1 MLKIRQKATGT
12 LAIPV
17 SDILHM
23 ADNTDQCMVAT
34 HIWDHV
40 ALGHLLYETELMPE
54 SAARLLDV
62 TKAGSEYQNEL
73 LTVCAHQWQRET
85 KGVFVSQGYVE
96 PDPGVPPLSA
106 GAEAEPGRIAADGD
120 VPMSRPENLLEE
132 LKKAYAQWESL
143 YKQGGS
149 DPFYP
154 DGVNLNLV
162 RNHILYFKR
171 QIEETQPLY
180 KNTELFQRE
189 LPPQVEDGY
198 MARAEEIRTH
208 AKDTLTAYH
217 ADPYYQYLLHHR
229 EELEDTGL
237 KKTSIR
243 AVLNYAHSLETA
255 IQEDDLVTM
264 RRHERAEHY
273 LDSFRACAEKVR
285 DVLENQELNLFAL
298 AAQDDFPFPEEE
310 TASQTMTM

>member
-1 MLKIRQKATGT
+1 
-12 LAIPV
+12 
-17 SDILHM
+17 
-23 ADNTDQCMVAT
+23 
-34 HIWDHV
+34 
-40 ALGHLLYETELMPE
+40 
-54 SAARLLDV
+54 
-62 TKAGSEYQNEL
+62 
-73 LTVCAHQWQRET
+73 
-85 KGVFVSQGYVE
+85 
-96 PDPGVPPLSA
+96 
-106 GAEAEPGRIAADGD
+106 
-120 VPMSRPENLLEE
+120 MSRPENLLEE

-180 KNTELFQRE
+180 KNTEVYRRE
-189 LPPQVEDGY
+189 LPPQVEDSY
-198 MARAEEIRTH
+198 MARAEEIRAH
-208 AKDTLTAYH
+208 AKDALASYK

-229 EELEDTGL
+229 EELDDAGL
-237 KKTSIR
+237 KKTSILP
-243 AVLNYAHSLETA
+243 VLNYAQALETA

-310 TASQTMTM
+310 TASQTMTL

>member
-1 MLKIRQKATGT
+1 MTGKENP
-12 LAIPV
+12 LE
-17 SDILHM
+17 
-23 ADNTDQCMVAT
+23 
-34 HIWDHV
+34 
-40 ALGHLLYETELMPE
+40 G
-54 SAARLLDV
+54 
-62 TKAGSEYQNEL
+62 
-73 LTVCAHQWQRET
+73 RE
-85 KGVFVSQGYVE
+85 
-96 PDPGVPPLSA
+96 
-106 GAEAEPGRIAADGD
+106 
-120 VPMSRPENLLEE
+120 
-132 LKKAYAQWESL
+132 KAYAQWESL

-198 MARAEEIRTH
+198 MARAEEIRVH
-208 AKDTLTAYH
+208 AKDTLAAYH

-229 EELEDTGL
+229 EELDDAGL

-310 TASQTMTM
+310 TAPQTMTL

>member
-1 MLKIRQKATGT
+1 MTG
-12 LAIPV
+12 
-17 SDILHM
+17 
-23 ADNTDQCMVAT
+23 
-34 HIWDHV
+34 
-40 ALGHLLYETELMPE
+40 
-54 SAARLLDV
+54 
-62 TKAGSEYQNEL
+62 K
-73 LTVCAHQWQRET
+73 
-85 KGVFVSQGYVE
+85 
-96 PDPGVPPLSA
+96 
-106 GAEAEPGRIAADGD
+106 
-120 VPMSRPENLLEE
+120 ENPLEE
-132 LKKAYAQWESL
+132 LEKAYAQWESL

-180 KNTELFQRE
+180 KNSEAYQRE

-198 MARAEEIRTH
+198 MARAKEIRDN
-208 AKDTLTAYH
+208 AKTTLTAYKT
-217 ADPYYQYLLHHR
+217 DPYYQYLLHHW
-229 EELEDTGL
+229 EELDDVGL

-243 AVLNYAHSLETA
+243 PVLNYAQALETA

-264 RRHERAEHY
+264 RRHERANHY
-273 LDSFRACAEKVR
+273 LDFFRACAEKVR

-310 TASQTMTM
+310 TASQAMTL

>member
-1 MLKIRQKATGT
+1 
-12 LAIPV
+12 
-17 SDILHM
+17 
-23 ADNTDQCMVAT
+23 
-34 HIWDHV
+34 
-40 ALGHLLYETELMPE
+40 
-54 SAARLLDV
+54 
-62 TKAGSEYQNEL
+62 
-73 LTVCAHQWQRET
+73 
-85 KGVFVSQGYVE
+85 
-96 PDPGVPPLSA
+96 
-106 GAEAEPGRIAADGD
+106 
-120 VPMSRPENLLEE
+120 MSRPENLLEE

-180 KNTELFQRE
+180 MNSEAYWRE

-208 AKDTLTAYH
+208 AKDTLASYH
-217 ADPYYQYLLHHR
+217 SNPYYQYLLHHR
-229 EELEDTGL
+229 EELDDASL

-264 RRHERAEHY
+264 RRHERAEYY
-273 LDSFRACAEKVR
+273 LDSFRSCAVKVR
-285 DVLENQELNLFAL
+285 DVLESQELNLFAL
-298 AAQDDFPFPEEE
+298 AAQDVFPFPEEDE
-310 TASQTMTM
+310 PIHGMTM

>member
-1 MLKIRQKATGT
+1 MTG
-12 LAIPV
+12 
-17 SDILHM
+17 
-23 ADNTDQCMVAT
+23 
-34 HIWDHV
+34 
-40 ALGHLLYETELMPE
+40 
-54 SAARLLDV
+54 
-62 TKAGSEYQNEL
+62 K
-73 LTVCAHQWQRET
+73 
-85 KGVFVSQGYVE
+85 
-96 PDPGVPPLSA
+96 
-106 GAEAEPGRIAADGD
+106 
-120 VPMSRPENLLEE
+120 ENPLEE
-132 LKKAYAQWESL
+132 LEKAYAQWESL

-180 KNTELFQRE
+180 MNSEAYQRE

-198 MARAEEIRTH
+198 MARAEEIRAH
-208 AKDTLTAYH
+208 AKASLVSYH

-229 EELEDTGL
+229 EELDDAGL

-243 AVLNYAHSLETA
+243 AVLNYARSLETA

-264 RRHERAEHY
+264 RRHERAERY
-273 LDSFRACAEKVR
+273 LDSFRACAVKVR
-285 DVLENQELNLFAL
+285 DVLESQELNLFAL

-310 TASQTMTM
+310 EPIHGMTM